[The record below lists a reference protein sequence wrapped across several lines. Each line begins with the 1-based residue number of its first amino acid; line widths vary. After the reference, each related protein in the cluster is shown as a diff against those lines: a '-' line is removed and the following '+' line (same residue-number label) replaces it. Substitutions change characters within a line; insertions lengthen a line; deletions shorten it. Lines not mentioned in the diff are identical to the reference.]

1 MMILV
6 AGLGNPTQRYAAT
19 RHNVGFWVIDAILNK
34 TSHTSISKPQFY
46 GELAKSSN
54 FLLLKPQTYMNNSG
68 QSVQAVQSYFK
79 PQDLIVVHDDLDLPV
94 GALRFK
100 RGGGHGG
107 HNGLKSIDAH
117 LGSDYIRVRIG
128 IGRPV
133 LKKDVVSHV
142 LEPFFQ
148 EERLIIDKV
157 VLRAS
162 EAILEMGKKDI
173 QSISALFTCK
183 PEVWEND

>member
-1 MMILV
+1 MILV

-19 RHNVGFWVIDAILNK
+19 RHNVGFWVIDSLLS
-34 TSHTSISKPQFY
+34 TLSHTFISKPQFH
-46 GELAKSSN
+46 GELAKTSS

-68 QSVQAVQSYFK
+68 QSIQAVSAYFK
-79 PQDLIVVHDDLDLPV
+79 PDELIVIHDDLDLPV

-100 RGGGHGG
+100 RGGGNGG

-128 IGRPV
+128 IGKPT
-133 LKKDVVSHV
+133 LKKEVVSHV

-148 EERLIIDKV
+148 EERIIIEKV
-157 VLRAS
+157 VARAAQ
-162 EAILEMGKKDI
+162 AILEMEKKDI
-173 QSISALFTCK
+173 QTISALFTCK
-183 PEVWEND
+183 PEMWEND